1 MNVYLILD
9 MVSICKKF
17 IFLGGTSMN
26 NATTELEIKIFGG
39 RITNAKVLDD
49 GTCNLTIEMMES
61 KVLVA
66 AVVTLEKTV
75 VENPQDAFVLVEAS
89 KLSLS
94 DEFMKYKP
102 KTEREEE
109 FKEQLTEVIKKG
121 VKDFWRPKYDPSFN
135 EEGTGICYVEGKRP
149 AVGKSYNWWS
159 NVAKAFCPERN
170 SRLGTKS
177 EYVAF
182 LGVLIKKLVESGWKV
197 EEAWRAVCYDSM
209 ELGHYSNS
217 KNAKNEFEDT
227 SSRAICGFFDL
238 ANTYKILAEDEE
250 AIGFWLA
257 GGVYCSNSNS
267 DPLADCYHDF
277 NRVDGNGNS
286 AGWLVLY

>member
-1 MNVYLILD
+1 
-9 MVSICKKF
+9 
-17 IFLGGTSMN
+17 MN

-61 KVLVA
+61 KVPVT
-66 AVVTLEKTV
+66 AVVTQEKTV

-94 DEFMKYKP
+94 DEFMKHKP

-109 FKEQLTEVIKKG
+109 FKEQLTEAIKKG

-149 AVGKSYNWWS
+149 AGGKTYNWWS

-197 EEAWRAVCYDSM
+197 EEAWRAVCHDSM

-217 KNAKNEFEDT
+217 QNAKNEIEDT
-227 SSRAICGFFDL
+227 GSRAICGFFDL

-250 AIGFWLA
+250 ASGFWLA
-257 GGVYCSNSNS
+257 GGFYNDISNFY
-267 DPLADCYHDF
+267 PLADLSHYRNPNHLYY
-277 NRVDGNGNS
+277 NS